1 MLANQSNTNAL
12 ANPIAIYEKD
22 LRKNT
27 SFQLETFELCTMCG
41 ARFGIGYFGDSKDE
55 VQVAEEI
62 RELPQK
68 LIQILA
74 KDHRHDRQHKCL
86 IELDH

>member
-1 MLANQSNTNAL
+1 MLANQSNANAL

>member
-1 MLANQSNTNAL
+1 
-12 ANPIAIYEKD
+12 
-22 LRKNT
+22 
-27 SFQLETFELCTMCG
+27 MCG